1 MLVLLLTERFKMR
14 HASLWVKIISY
25 LIFHMF
31 NPFYFKKKKYYF
43 YVNLTLCVIFF
54 LVLPKFDVMITTP
67 LYYSLREEDV
77 SGIVTAK

>member
-1 MLVLLLTERFKMR
+1 MHHFGLKLYLTLYSTCSTLFTLR
-14 HASLWVKIISY
+14 
-25 LIFHMF
+25 
-31 NPFYFKKKKYYF
+31 KKKYYF